1 MVGQR
6 KEGGNYDSL
15 FDFCKRIDLR
25 QANKKTL
32 EALALAGALD
42 RLSGVNGNRRL
53 MLDAEAGG
61 GSNLLEKAM
70 RFGQQFREL
79 TMQSQTSLFGAA
91 GMVDINEPEIRQVE
105 PWPSLEVLRREK
117 EVVGLYITA
126 HPLDS
131 YALEIKHLGLSPLLH
146 LEERPEQDLQMAVMV
161 TDVQYFRDSK
171 NQEVLAF
178 AVEDKDSTRKFRLRG
193 DQAMKF
199 KHLVE
204 AGTALL
210 ISGRWE
216 YFQGKDG
223 QQAGFFRFANLEL
236 LSELRDKR
244 FKSLT
249 IRLHLDQLAPDFNQR
264 LSETL
269 LAHPGKL
276 GVKVELWVPEDQRS
290 VGLRSERLKVAPDP
304 GLFEVLDVLEVGYS
318 LA

>member
-1 MVGQR
+1 M
-6 KEGGNYDSL
+6 GGFYSSL

-42 RLSGVNGNRRL
+42 RLEGINGNRRL
-53 MLDAEAGG
+53 LLDSEAGG

-79 TMQSQTSLFGAA
+79 SLQSQTSLFGEA
-91 GMVDINEPEIRQVE
+91 GMVDITEPEIKPVE
-105 PWPSLEVLRREK
+105 PWPSLEVLRKEK

-131 YALEIKHLGLSPLLH
+131 YALEIRHLGLSPLVH
-146 LEERPEQDLQMAVMV
+146 MDERPEQDLQMAVMV

-178 AVEDKDSTRKFRLRG
+178 AVEDKESTRKFRLRG

-204 AGTALL
+204 SGTALL

-223 QQAGFFRFANLEL
+223 QQAGFFRFSNLEL

-244 FKSLT
+244 FKNLT
-249 IRLHLDQLAPDFNQR
+249 IRLQLSQLAPGFNQSLGQVLR
-264 LSETL
+264 
-269 LAHPGKL
+269 AYPGKL
-276 GVKVELWVPEDQRS
+276 GIKVELWVPEDQRA
-290 VGLRSERLKVAPDP
+290 VGMRSEHLKVAPDP
-304 GLFEVLDVLEVGYS
+304 GLFEELERLDVGYA